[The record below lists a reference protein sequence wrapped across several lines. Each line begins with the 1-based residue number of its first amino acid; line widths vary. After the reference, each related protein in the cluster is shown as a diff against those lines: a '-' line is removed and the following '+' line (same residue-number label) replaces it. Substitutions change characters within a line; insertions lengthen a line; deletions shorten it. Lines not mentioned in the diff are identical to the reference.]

1 MESYL
6 PFGKARERGQCHEI
20 FYPGFLNQSTVS
32 GISERCW
39 IRERLNRRDARQ
51 EGVGHEGRKAG
62 GRWTGL
68 TQGRRALDRMDTRQE
83 GVGQDGHKAGGRWTG
98 RTHGRRDARRRDAD
112 RNLPL

>member
-6 PFGKARERGQCHEI
+6 PDGKARERGQCHEI

-39 IRERLNRRDARQ
+39 IRERLNRRGA
-51 EGVGHEGRKAG
+51 
-62 GRWTGL
+62 
-68 TQGRRALDRMDTRQE
+68 RQE

-98 RTHGRRDARRRDAD
+98 RTYSRRDARRRDAD